1 MVDKSTNKVQFR
13 QMEKS
18 IQKNSTISIGFVNWQ
33 IADFFHDQTI
43 CIADCEKLTKGH
55 SLLKTVFS

>member
-13 QMEKS
+13 QMEKT
-18 IQKNSTISIGFVNWQ
+18 IQKNSTIGNGFSNPP

-43 CIADCEKLTKGH
+43 CIADYEKFTIGY
-55 SLLKTVFS
+55 SLIDGNLI